1 MWFYCPPF
9 FQGRRMALRFTQEV
23 NVGGGLQGCS
33 PPHTV
38 VCASLSSLYKYL
50 QSLPQGLQ
58 FSAARPGPL
67 NSCNVSPTPV
77 TEPFCSQARP
87 SFFTL
92 RVGRGTQKGE
102 PHTSVQRGK
111 LRHRAGPS
119 EGQGPGVVSRSSKK
133 PRAAGK
139 AAGGE
144 TLFCFLKLP
153 AGTKNTKS
161 SL

>member
-1 MWFYCPPF
+1 MVPLSSIFPRKKDGPKVHPGSECGKWTP
-9 FQGRRMALRFTQEV
+9 
-23 NVGGGLQGCS
+23 GLF
-33 PPHTV
+33 PTPH
-38 VCASLSSLYKYL
+38 CGLCIFILSLYKY
-50 QSLPQGLQ
+50 PQGLR
-58 FSAARPGPL
+58 FLSAARPVPL

-87 SFFTL
+87 TFFTL

-111 LRHRAGPS
+111 LRHRAGLT

-153 AGTKNTKS
+153 AGTESTKS